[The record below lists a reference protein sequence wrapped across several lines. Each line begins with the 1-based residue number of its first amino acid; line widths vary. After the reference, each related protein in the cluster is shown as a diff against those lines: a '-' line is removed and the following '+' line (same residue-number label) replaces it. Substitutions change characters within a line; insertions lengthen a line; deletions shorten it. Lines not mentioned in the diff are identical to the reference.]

1 VLAGEEDI
9 LIPVVLSREL
19 GEAVLGSVWRTTRGG
34 HGCLVSWLMSSLEQS
49 KDLESLTTSQWE
61 FPDEFNRTVL
71 DFLET
76 VSEEVAM

>member
-1 VLAGEEDI
+1 ML
-9 LIPVVLSREL
+9 
-19 GEAVLGSVWRTTRGG
+19 
-34 HGCLVSWLMSSLEQS
+34 
-49 KDLESLTTSQWE
+49 KSLTSFQWE